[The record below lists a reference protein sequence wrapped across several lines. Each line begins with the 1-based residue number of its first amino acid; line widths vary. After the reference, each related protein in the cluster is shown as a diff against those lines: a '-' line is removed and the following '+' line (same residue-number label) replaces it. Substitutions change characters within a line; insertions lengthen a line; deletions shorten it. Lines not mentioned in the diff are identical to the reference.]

1 MVVQLHKVI
10 VWIGDVLLD
19 DSVVSIHFCEPVK
32 GEYVDTEHGWGE
44 DEELSSDVSL
54 LAAHGVEDL
63 FDKEEDSKDH
73 SQSWEDVL
81 NVEDW

>member
-1 MVVQLHKVI
+1 MVVQLHEVI
-10 VWIGDVLLD
+10 IWIGDVLLD
-19 DSVVSIHFCEPVK
+19 DSVVSIHFCEPVE
-32 GEYVDTEHGWGE
+32 GEHVDAEHGGGE

-73 SQSWEDVL
+73 SQS
-81 NVEDW
+81 